1 MKRMSSVGKGR
12 IFGTGV
18 GLIAGAKIGTHVGIA
33 MLGTAIPG
41 TLPVA
46 VTLATVGHCAGA
58 EIGRAVER
66 NKY

>member
-1 MKRMSSVGKGR
+1 MKRMSSVSKGR
-12 IFGTGV
+12 IFGTGA

-46 VTLATVGHCAGA
+46 VTLATVGHCVGA
-58 EIGRAVER
+58 EIGRAVEK